1 MREIKSYYEYTWQEA
16 FHQNG
21 HERAVWHK
29 YLKHPTA
36 NDKSKEARELN
47 GDYFFQW
54 EYHRLTWLERPNL
67 QVLIISRDI
76 QNKHA
81 CLCPLWSF
89 HLLHASSSKKHSR
102 NSCFT
107 TRYIAWTPAL
117 IKILSK
123 CCLNF
128 GQERR
133 IRIIQKEQKAQKY
146 KMCCF
151 KNRNPH
157 VAPWTARNPKTL
169 LLMPAF
175 FFFLK
180 TGLILNQTLKRSW
193 HAIT

>member
-1 MREIKSYYEYTWQEA
+1 MSTVILS
-16 FHQNG
+16 
-21 HERAVWHK
+21 
-29 YLKHPTA
+29 
-36 NDKSKEARELN
+36 S
-47 GDYFFQW
+47 
-54 EYHRLTWLERPNL
+54 
-67 QVLIISRDI
+67 S
-76 QNKHA
+76 A
-81 CLCPLWSF
+81 CL
-89 HLLHASSSKKHSR
+89 KQQKHSR

-133 IRIIQKEQKAQKY
+133 IRILHKEQKAQKY

-157 VAPWTARNPKTL
+157 VAPWTARNPKTP

-175 FFFLK
+175 LKKK

-193 HAIT
+193 HAITALASKIGVLFSVS